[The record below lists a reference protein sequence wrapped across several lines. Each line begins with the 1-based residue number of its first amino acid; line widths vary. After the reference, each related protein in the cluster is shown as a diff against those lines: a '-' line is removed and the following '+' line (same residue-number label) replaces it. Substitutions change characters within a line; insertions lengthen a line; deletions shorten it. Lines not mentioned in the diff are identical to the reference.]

1 MLHTIDV
8 FENVVHTYFVPISWQ
23 GIGWPFT
30 TQDNFEEFADVD
42 EIYKSLSLDKI
53 EALENLDAVPIVAP
67 AIIVREKVPSRTC
80 ILLLDGK

>member
-1 MLHTIDV
+1 MLHTVDI
-8 FENVVHTYFVPISWQ
+8 FENYVHTYFVPISWQ
-23 GIGWPFT
+23 GIAWPLV

-67 AIIVREKVPSRTC
+67 TIVVKEKVPF
-80 ILLLDGK
+80 

>member
-8 FENVVHTYFVPISWQ
+8 FENVVHTYFVPISSQ
-23 GIGWPFT
+23 GIGWPFA
-30 TQDNFEEFADVD
+30 TQDNFEEFVDVD

-67 AIIVREKVPSRTC
+67 AIIVKEKVPSYN
-80 ILLLDGK
+80 LLITS

>member
-1 MLHTIDV
+1 MLHTIGV
-8 FENVVHTYFVPISWQ
+8 FENVVHTYFVPISWWR
-23 GIGWPFT
+23 IGGPFT

-67 AIIVREKVPSRTC
+67 AIVVKEKVPF
-80 ILLLDGK
+80 